1 MSSAFYRSAEWRRL
15 RAECLRRQPVCVTP
29 GCGKPAT
36 VADHIVPRSKGG
48 ADSLANL
55 RGVCAACHN
64 SRTARGNGALRVR
77 GCDAS
82 GWPLDPGH
90 AWRR

>member
-1 MSSAFYRSAEWRRL
+1 MSAPFYRSAEWRRL

-55 RGVCAACHN
+55 RGLCEQHHN
-64 SRTARGNGALRVR
+64 QRRRGGEPRAI

-90 AWRR
+90 PWRKG